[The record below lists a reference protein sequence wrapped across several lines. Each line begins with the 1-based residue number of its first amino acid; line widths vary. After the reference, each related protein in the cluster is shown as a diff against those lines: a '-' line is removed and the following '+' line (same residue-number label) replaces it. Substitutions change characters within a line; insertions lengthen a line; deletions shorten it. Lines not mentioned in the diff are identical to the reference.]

1 MFKILQISIL
11 IFLLESAFAQKPQ
24 HYCGTMELHEA
35 HLQADPQLQ
44 GRMMDIERHTEQFVA
59 NYGTQSRTV
68 VTIPVVI
75 HVIWR
80 TTRPTE
86 NISDAQVNSQIEVM
100 NEDFRRLNAE
110 WAANPSANFRNLS
123 ADTEIQFCLAQRDP
137 QGRATNGIMRYESAR
152 TSTWGVNDDMKKAA
166 SGGVTPWDPSK
177 YLNIWV
183 CAIGGGILGYGQFPG
198 GSPLTDGVV
207 IDYRYFGTN
216 GTATNPFNLGR
227 TATHE
232 IGHWLNLRHIWG
244 DAACGNDLVDDTPT
258 QGDASLGCPFFPK
271 YSCNAST
278 GDGDMFMNFM
288 DYSDDACMYMFTS
301 GQKARMQATFF
312 GSGAPRASLLTS
324 NGCQPPSVAASP
336 SCGIPTNFVVT
347 PSETSASAA
356 WSALTGATN
365 YVVEYRQLGTTT
377 WLSVSSTT
385 TSATIINLT
394 AGQVYETRLRAVCS
408 GTEGGYITANFQ
420 TVVANCSRDVFEPN
434 ESIYSAKTTTS
445 GATVKA
451 QMSTNIDRDFFTF
464 TTSTAEPKVRVT
476 MTDLPGDYDMR
487 LYDGNGRLLAVSINV
502 DNQDEQIVYN
512 SGRPGAKYFIRINA
526 YANPSATQC
535 YTLRVETSAENMSR
549 NRSARY
555 KQDVLLEEMRLSP
568 NPASEI
574 LTIEIQTDADAMAT
588 AKLTDLT
595 GKTVLTEE
603 KRLSKSASAME
614 LDVTSLPEGMYILS
628 VIQAGNILSEKVYI
642 SRK

>member
-1 MFKILQISIL
+1 
-11 IFLLESAFAQKPQ
+11 
-24 HYCGTMELHEA
+24 
-35 HLQADPQLQ
+35 
-44 GRMMDIERHTEQFVA
+44 
-59 NYGTQSRTV
+59 
-68 VTIPVVI
+68 
-75 HVIWR
+75 
-80 TTRPTE
+80 
-86 NISDAQVNSQIEVM
+86 
-100 NEDFRRLNAE
+100 
-110 WAANPSANFRNLS
+110 
-123 ADTEIQFCLAQRDP
+123 
-137 QGRATNGIMRYESAR
+137 
-152 TSTWGVNDDMKKAA
+152 
-166 SGGVTPWDPSK
+166 
-177 YLNIWV
+177 
-183 CAIGGGILGYGQFPG
+183 
-198 GSPLTDGVV
+198 
-207 IDYRYFGTN
+207 
-216 GTATNPFNLGR
+216 
-227 TATHE
+227 
-232 IGHWLNLRHIWG
+232 
-244 DAACGNDLVDDTPT
+244 
-258 QGDASLGCPFFPK
+258 
-271 YSCNAST
+271 
-278 GDGDMFMNFM
+278 MFMNFM

-301 GQKARMQATFF
+301 GQKARMQACFF
-312 GSGAPRASLLTS
+312 GAGAPRASLLTS
-324 NGCQPPSVAASP
+324 NGCQPPSAASSP
-336 SCGIPTNFVVT
+336 SCGIPTNLVVT
-347 PSETSASAA
+347 PSETSASAT

-365 YVVEYRQLGTTT
+365 YIVEYRQLGATS

-394 AGQVYETRLRAVCS
+394 AGQVYESRLRAVCS
-408 GTEGGYITANFQ
+408 GTEGDNITANFQ
-420 TVVANCSRDVFEPN
+420 TVVVNCSRDVFEPN